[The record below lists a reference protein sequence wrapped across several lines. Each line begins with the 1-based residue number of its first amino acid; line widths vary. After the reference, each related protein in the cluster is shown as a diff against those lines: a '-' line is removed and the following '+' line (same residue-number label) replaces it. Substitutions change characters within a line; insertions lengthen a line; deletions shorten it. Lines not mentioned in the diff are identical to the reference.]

1 MLSGVCVRTFVT
13 SLIVGQ
19 YDTMSGGGGG
29 VDGPHLT
36 WLLGVSNK
44 LHMQYKF

>member
-19 YDTMSGGGGG
+19 YDTMSGGG
-29 VDGPHLT
+29 VDGPHPDMVA
-36 WLLGVSNK
+36 WG
-44 LHMQYKF
+44 FE